1 MSAAFQMIDPIIS
14 VTGWLVTWDL
24 APLGGDPRTIR
35 RARIRP
41 ASSQPGFTLVELL
54 VVIGIIALLIS
65 ILLPALS
72 KARESANKV
81 KCLANL
87 RSLGQGQM
95 MYVAQFRGNVVP
107 GIMGNANDVFPGTTI
122 KVRANWIDNNGFR
135 STMNIQEWVAGNGR
149 AGKFPPGLICPQA
162 SQAIDLQTNNKGA
175 SAAYCYGYNVRHLNY
190 ANMVVITKPVAKKWD
205 AATEFGG
212 VVKLNQVRSASDK
225 IMFADAMNQFIQPQ
239 HSDHYFK
246 VAGYDERRDATDT
259 AYMAYRHSRAHDIVN
274 VCFWDG
280 HAESK
285 SRDTIKAV
293 KDGTL
298 SDPAIASNRTAA
310 WDKHWELAL
319 Q

>member
-1 MSAAFQMIDPIIS
+1 M
-14 VTGWLVTWDL
+14 
-24 APLGGDPRTIR
+24 
-35 RARIRP
+35 RAGLK
-41 ASSQPGFTLVELL
+41 ASSLSIRVGLQFNVSSSAVAGKRRLPAAGFTLVELL

-95 MYVAQFRGNVVP
+95 MYAAQFRGAPVP
-107 GIMGNANDVFPGTTI
+107 GIMGNNNDVFPGTTI
-122 KVRANWIDNNGFR
+122 KVRATWINNNGFR
-135 STMNIQEWVAGNGR
+135 AALNVHEWVAGNGQS
-149 AGKFPPGLICPQA
+149 GKFPPGMICPQA
-162 SQAIDLQTNNKGA
+162 SMAIEQETDNKGV
-175 SAAYCYGYNVRHLNY
+175 SLGYCYGYNARHIAYSLLP
-190 ANMVVITKPVAKKWD
+190 VITKPVAKKWD

-212 VVKLNQVRSASDK
+212 VAKMNQVRSSSDK
-225 IMFADAMNQFIQPQ
+225 IMFMDAMNPFVQPQ
-239 HSDHYFK
+239 HSDNYFI
-246 VAGYDERRDATDT
+246 VAGYDERRDASDT
-259 AYMAYRHSRAHDIVN
+259 AYAAYRHSRAHDIAN

-293 KDGTL
+293 KDAKLGNADSTG
-298 SDPAIASNRTAA
+298 PVSNRTAA